1 VGTPAPLVSV
11 RIADLDD
18 PSQTLPVGE
27 VGEVLVAGPH
37 ALTAYLD
44 APEESAA
51 TIVEGWVRTGD
62 VGRMDAEGNLTIVDR
77 KKDMLLVGGFNVYPR
92 EIEEV
97 LTRHPGVAESATIG
111 IPDER
116 KGERPLSFV
125 VPVGDAV
132 LDAAELRAVCAAS
145 LVRYKHPVDVVV
157 VPALPRTA
165 ANKIDRRALRAGL
178 AAART

>member
-1 VGTPAPLVSV
+1 LVSV

-18 PSQTLPVGE
+18 PSVTLPVDE
-27 VGEVLVAGPH
+27 VGEVLVAAPH
-37 ALTAYLD
+37 ALTGYLD

-51 TIVEGWVRTGD
+51 TVVDGWVRTGD
-62 VGRMDAEGNLTIVDR
+62 LGRMDADGYLTIVDR

-92 EIEEV
+92 EIDEV

-125 VPVGDAV
+125 VPAHDVV
-132 LDAAELRAVCAAS
+132 LDPAELRAHCAAA
-145 LVRYKHPVDVVV
+145 LVGYKQPVDVVV

-165 ANKIDRRALRAGL
+165 ANKIDRRILRAVQQPAG
-178 AAART
+178 